1 MKKIKLNEKYQL
13 LFTSNTRYYII
24 VGGRGSGKSFS
35 LNVFLSMLTY
45 QPEEKVLFTRKTLTS
60 AYISIIPEFQDK
72 IELMGAGK
80 NFDIKSTEITN
91 KDTGSSI
98 IFKGIQ
104 SGSKDNTANLKSIQG
119 VTAFV
124 LDEAEELTDERTFD
138 TIDLSVRKK
147 GVQNRVILVM
157 NPTTKEHWVYKRF
170 FEATGVNTD
179 FTGVKGDVTYIHTTY
194 LDNIKNLAESFINRA
209 EQIKRTNPER
219 YKHVML
225 GGWLEKSEG
234 VIFTNWEVG
243 DYVASD
249 YEIYGQDFG
258 FSVDPTTL
266 IRMNADKDKKII
278 YVQECFYLP
287 KLSTNEIFELNRK
300 YAGKKLIIADSAEPR
315 LIAELEALGNN
326 IEGAEKGQGSV
337 TAGISQIQDYKI
349 VVDPDSLNLIKE
361 LNYYAWSD
369 RKSGTPIDAHNHLI
383 DALRYAARHYL
394 SSEPE
399 GDWF

>member
-1 MKKIKLNEKYQL
+1 
-13 LFTSNTRYYII
+13 
-24 VGGRGSGKSFS
+24 
-35 LNVFLSMLTY
+35 MLTY